1 MASIVRADPFT
12 DLAAS
17 WQRDID
23 RMFRSLAESFGAGG
37 ITARRTEWLPAADVL
52 TKGDDLVS
60 A

>member
-37 ITARRTEWLPAADVL
+37 MAARRTEWLPAADVL
-52 TKGDDLVS
+52 TQVETIS
-60 A
+60 